1 MPFETLISKLL
12 TRLLGDYVE
21 GLEASNLA
29 ISVMKGLVSQENLQL
44 KGSAFESLALPV
56 SVRAGSLGKL
66 TLRVPWK
73 SLRREPCVLKLE
85 RLFVVL
91 GPAEAAPEDIAM
103 EARRALNLKL
113 RRLEIAELL
122 AKDEGKYSDVTTTTT
137 TTTTT
142 TSSSAPPS
150 RTSSSSSSSGSSSLL
165 DTLLLNM
172 EVRSGSRLLPAAE
185 GVTDECRC
193 MWSGCTCGTRTS
205 GRASRAG

>member
-137 TTTTT
+137 T
-142 TSSSAPPS
+142 SSSAPPS